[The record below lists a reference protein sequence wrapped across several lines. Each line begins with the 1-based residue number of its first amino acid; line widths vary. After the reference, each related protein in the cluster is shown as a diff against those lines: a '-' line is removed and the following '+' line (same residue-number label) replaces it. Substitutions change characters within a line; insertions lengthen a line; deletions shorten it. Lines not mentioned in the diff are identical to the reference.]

1 MNITDEQAAADAD
14 KVKALRTCVGWFSSP
29 ACSLIYMI
37 SKYCAL
43 FSSKGYAIGQK
54 FAEWM
59 EAELEASANEMDSLE
74 GELLGHLEDV
84 QVNS

>member
-1 MNITDEQAAADAD
+1 
-14 KVKALRTCVGWFSSP
+14 
-29 ACSLIYMI
+29 MI
-37 SKYCAL
+37 AKYCAL

-59 EAELEASANEMDSLE
+59 EAELAAASDEVDQLE

-84 QVNS
+84 QVNTYATNTCPNTYVVTSVTMYSSDS